1 MRQSH
6 AVRVNACCNGDLR
19 AIDRKVIDNINRVMS
34 CIALNV
40 IDIMKS
46 IVIDLENV
54 LSRSAQFREL
64 LKSPPFVCLGAH
76 DAVTAML
83 AEQAG
88 AKAIY
93 VSGFAASAIVAGQP
107 DVGLL
112 TQTEM
117 FEHIRRICRV
127 TKVPVFADADTGYGG
142 TLDAQRTI
150 RLWEEAGASVLH
162 LEDQAVPKKCGHFA
176 GKQLVP
182 KEEMQQK
189 LAAMLAARSD
199 PDFFVVAR
207 TDAIA
212 VTGLNDAI
220 ERLEAYAAV
229 GADGLYADA
238 PESVDQMRE
247 LVRRLKPLGKPILFN
262 MARSGK
268 SPYLSMKE
276 VYEIGFDYAL
286 CPIEP
291 MFAMH
296 KAVKEMMEIFMREGS
311 TNAVADRLTS
321 FEEFNRFVG
330 LEQAVEEERRYTR

>member
-1 MRQSH
+1 VTR
-6 AVRVNACCNGDLR
+6 NAR
-19 AIDRKVIDNINRVMS
+19 
-34 CIALNV
+34 
-40 IDIMKS
+40 
-46 IVIDLENV
+46 
-54 LSRSAQFREL
+54 FREL

-76 DAVTAML
+76 DAITAKL
-83 AEQAG
+83 AEEAG

-107 DVGLL
+107 DVGVL

-142 TLDAQRTI
+142 ILDVQRTM

-176 GKQLVP
+176 GKQLVS
-182 KEEMQQK
+182 KEVMQQK
-189 LAAMLAARSD
+189 LRAMLAARSD
-199 PDFFVVAR
+199 PDFFIVAR

-212 VTGLNDAI
+212 VTGLDDAI
-220 ERLEAYAAV
+220 ARLEAYAEV

-238 PESVDQMRE
+238 PESVEQMQE
-247 LVRRLKPLGKPILFN
+247 LVRRLTPLGKPILFN
-262 MARSGK
+262 MARTGK
-268 SPYLSMKE
+268 SPYLSLDE
-276 VYEIGFDYAL
+276 VYKLGFDYAL

-291 MFAMH
+291 MLAMH
-296 KAVKEMMEIFMREGS
+296 KAVKEMMERFMREGS
-311 TNAVADRLTS
+311 TSAIADRLTP

-330 LEQAVEEERRYTR
+330 LEQAVGVEARYESGKEA